1 MLTKEKLRN
10 CFAVVLLATSL
21 TACGIGHGGGIP
33 AAPTGESA
41 KLIGIWKMSP
51 LGVGIASVVE
61 FTSDGES
68 RLYPYNCITRDHE
81 TPEVG
86 RYVVDPNRRTI
97 RIEENGGSQTLKIIF
112 VSDAFLLLTQ
122 DVGGENLTFQYE
134 KGSDL
139 TPLCGADD
147 RWEYER
153 RKRVPYAS
161 SDFIQDPAIP
171 PHPDMERYGGRWAN
185 KKGQVQIEVQRV
197 ADGSYQLKLD
207 ANKNWTYLFN
217 AVHWKDDE
225 LHFTSFTY
233 ANRSD
238 LFDHPFHK
246 SSISGYLLPLPGGL
260 SMQFVFFIGGKK
272 YEFVYIRK

>member
-1 MLTKEKLRN
+1 MLMKEKLRN
-10 CFAVVLLATSL
+10 CFAVALLTTSL
-21 TACGIGHGGGIP
+21 TACGIKNGGGVP
-33 AAPTGESA
+33 AAHTGESA
-41 KLIGIWKMSP
+41 RLIGIWKMSP
-51 LGVGIASVVE
+51 LVGGVANVIE

-81 TPEVG
+81 APEVG

-97 RIEENGGSQTLKIIF
+97 RIEEDGGSQTLKIIF

-139 TPLCGADD
+139 APWCGPDE
-147 RWEYER
+147 RWEKER
-153 RKRVPYAS
+153 RKRVPHAS
-161 SDFIQDPAIP
+161 SDFAPDPAIP
-171 PHPDMERYGGRWAN
+171 PHPDMERYDGRWAN
-185 KKGQVQIEVQRV
+185 EKGQVQIEVQRV

-207 ANKNWTYLFN
+207 ANENWTYLFN

-225 LHFTSFTY
+225 LHFTSFAY
-233 ANRSD
+233 ASRSD

-246 SSISGYLLPLPGGL
+246 SSTKGYLAPLPGGL
-260 SMQFVFFIGGKK
+260 SMKCVFFIGGKR